1 MKVLRVKYEKNEI
14 TKKNKAIEVCFKCS
28 TCSKFCPVTM
38 HVAEYN
44 LEDSFITQLFEAEK
58 PEVLND
64 VWMCCACE
72 KCVITCPQD
81 ANPTEVFT
89 NLKEKSYQEG
99 LAPSIVYRLVE
110 QLLQEST
117 VYSIKFANMIRKRAG
132 LKEVKKN
139 EKAVKELN
147 VLAEKTGLERKEVN

>member
-1 MKVLRVKYEKNEI
+1 
-14 TKKNKAIEVCFKCS
+14 
-28 TCSKFCPVTM
+28 
-38 HVAEYN
+38 
-44 LEDSFITQLFEAEK
+44 
-58 PEVLND
+58 
-64 VWMCCACE
+64 MCCACE